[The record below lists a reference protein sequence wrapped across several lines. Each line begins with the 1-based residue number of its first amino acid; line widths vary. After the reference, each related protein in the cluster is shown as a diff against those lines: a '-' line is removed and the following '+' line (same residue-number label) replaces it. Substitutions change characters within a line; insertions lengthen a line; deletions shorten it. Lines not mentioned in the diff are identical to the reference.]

1 MPTMQRF
8 RTRISHLTRSCVA
21 ATAVICLLA
30 TSLGGCT
37 IGRRYDHDT
46 GPIELTVRPMDKDGI
61 QEQLRRSA
69 YPGPGYRYANPS
81 RPSEVSGTITYFMRA
96 AKHTLRLLDTVALT
110 DPTPLLDV
118 LPDRSTYDILYTLRS
133 LADPRSTLDDGTI
146 TKLKQL
152 FDAQYDRK
160 SGAYLQDV
168 NAATINNPNGSAD
181 AGSDSGVQSIADTT
195 VQRTPDLLNT
205 YLIVESSEL
214 LGLEHQPI
222 RTWLTSYA
230 DDALAHLDETDPHGT
245 LLYELMDLE
254 HMHPADR
261 FRPVLD
267 MYVSELKRVAGRI
280 EADESMTIGLTAY
293 GAVRLMERLGVD
305 VTPYRE
311 TIRRALLNDDGSL
324 RDDLFE
330 LYSPERMYYAYYAL
344 CAVDQDCAAVPGVRK
359 AIDDDDH
366 YLYDDETYGRILS
379 YNDPGAIDTQ
389 DADQLITALQLK
401 DYVGIDQ
408 FLQDYHDRLDLQSYS
423 LVPYLTL
430 LQRHGKMDIVDDRC
444 DEIADRLRSL
454 VTDSM
459 GSDDTAPESL
469 WQLWQARHL
478 YDAFGVDWTNQT
490 RLHTIATKRWSTG
503 QPRYDLLYAVC
514 QLGAADVLHL
524 TRSEVDRLVER
535 VIDRFYD
542 YQSSSDVESRMQ
554 LESMTVTALQ
564 EHDVVIPSTMLLLIN
579 QDVDR
584 MSTDTGLFRSGL
596 SDADSITFESTANA
610 LTIKETITNQLTRRT
625 S

>member
-1 MPTMQRF
+1 M
-8 RTRISHLTRSCVA
+8 
-21 ATAVICLLA
+21 
-30 TSLGGCT
+30 
-37 IGRRYDHDT
+37 
-46 GPIELTVRPMDKDGI
+46 
-61 QEQLRRSA
+61 
-69 YPGPGYRYANPS
+69 
-81 RPSEVSGTITYFMRA
+81 
-96 AKHTLRLLDTVALT
+96 
-110 DPTPLLDV
+110 
-118 LPDRSTYDILYTLRS
+118 
-133 LADPRSTLDDGTI
+133 
-146 TKLKQL
+146 
-152 FDAQYDRK
+152 
-160 SGAYLQDV
+160 
-168 NAATINNPNGSAD
+168 
-181 AGSDSGVQSIADTT
+181 
-195 VQRTPDLLNT
+195 
-205 YLIVESSEL
+205 
-214 LGLEHQPI
+214 
-222 RTWLTSYA
+222 
-230 DDALAHLDETDPHGT
+230 
-245 LLYELMDLE
+245 
-254 HMHPADR
+254 
-261 FRPVLD
+261 
-267 MYVSELKRVAGRI
+267 
-280 EADESMTIGLTAY
+280 
-293 GAVRLMERLGVD
+293 
-305 VTPYRE
+305 
-311 TIRRALLNDDGSL
+311 
-324 RDDLFE
+324 
-330 LYSPERMYYAYYAL
+330 
-344 CAVDQDCAAVPGVRK
+344 
-359 AIDDDDH
+359 
-366 YLYDDETYGRILS
+366 
-379 YNDPGAIDTQ
+379 
-389 DADQLITALQLK
+389 K

-430 LQRHGKMDIVDDRC
+430 LQRHGKMDIVDDRR

-524 TRSEVDRLVER
+524 TRSEVDRLVEH

-596 SDADSITFESTANA
+596 SDTDSITFESTANA